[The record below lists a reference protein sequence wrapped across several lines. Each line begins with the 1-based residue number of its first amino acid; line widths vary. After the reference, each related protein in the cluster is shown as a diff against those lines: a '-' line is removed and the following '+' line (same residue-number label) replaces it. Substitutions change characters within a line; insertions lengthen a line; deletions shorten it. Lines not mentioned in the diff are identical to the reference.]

1 MISTNL
7 RQVIGE
13 IDKYKLDV
21 KANVKATRDEL
32 ARTAQMLMKAELSQ
46 RQSYTGRGANKK
58 FIPTANGAPPAK
70 QSGTLFR
77 AIKAKKWEHGG
88 RYNAS
93 VGLIKAKGAAGR
105 DFPFWGVIL
114 ESSNR
119 AAAGT
124 LKTPRTFKKAATG
137 GGKGK
142 GRYPQ
147 RAPGVHKWA
156 SPAFHKFEPMVNPI
170 IAKRMGG
177 VK

>member
-1 MISTNL
+1 MITTNL
-7 RQVIGE
+7 RAVIGE
-13 IDKYKLDV
+13 IDSYKLEV
-21 KANVKATRDEL
+21 KNDVKATRDEL
-32 ARTAQMLMKAELSQ
+32 ARTAQVLMKAELSQ

-58 FIPTANGAPPAK
+58 FTPTANGAPPAK
-70 QSGTLFR
+70 QSGNLFR

-105 DFPFWGVIL
+105 NFPFYGVIL

-119 AAAGT
+119 ASSGT
-124 LKTPRTFKKAATG
+124 LKAPRTFKKAATG

-156 SPAFHKFEPMVNPI
+156 SPAFHKFEPLVNPI
-170 IAKRMGG
+170 IAKNLGR

>member
-13 IDKYKLDV
+13 IDKYKIEVARDT
-21 KANVKATRDEL
+21 KATRDDL
-32 ARTAQMLMKAELSQ
+32 ARTAQILMKSELSK

-58 FIPTANGAPPAK
+58 FTPTANGAPPAK

-77 AIKAKKWEHGG
+77 SIKARRWNKAETFG
-88 RYNAS
+88 AT
-93 VGLIKAKGAAGR
+93 VGLLYKGRKMGYGDAYY
-105 DFPFWGVIL
+105 GVIL

-119 AAAGT
+119 AGNSSFV
-124 LKTPRTFKKAATG
+124 KPRVFNDGHTRQAS
-137 GGKGK
+137 
-142 GRYPQ
+142 YPQ

-156 SPAFHKFEPMVNPI
+156 SPAFHRFEPMVNPI
-170 IAKRMGG
+170 VAKRLGR